1 MRVSLGSAPP
11 NTRQWLTDCGVD
23 PDAINPTTGVPNWVY
38 PGNLP
43 PAQLAQCQ
51 QSAGLPV
58 LLPYGEAGP
67 TVIIN
72 PDGQVGRPE
81 ETTAQQV
88 IAAATDTA
96 GVYTMTTAPE
106 TPMSSGTANRT
117 SSWIPWAIAGV
128 ALVLMLS
135 RRRR

>member
-1 MRVSLGSAPP
+1 MRVALGSAPT

-23 PDAINPTTGVPNWVY
+23 PDAINPITGVPNWVY

-72 PDGQVGRPE
+72 PDGQVGRPD
-81 ETTAQQV
+81 ETIAQQV

-106 TPMSSGTANRT
+106 TPMGSSTA
-117 SSWIPWAIAGV
+117 SSSSPILWVLAGV
-128 ALVLMLS
+128 AVFVMLG